1 MTAGVGI
8 EVLGGLK
15 VEMRDRIEKEQR
27 HIRRMQAHGGSG
39 GGGGCDDVLR
49 YVSRRWWKLAWTANG
64 PNPNLNVYM
73 QRKQIKV
80 KYRYVVGEFKA
91 EGN

>member
-15 VEMRDRIEKEQR
+15 VEVRYREEEEEEEQR
-27 HIRRMQAHGGSG
+27 HIRRRQAHGSGGG

-49 YVSRRWWKLAWTANG
+49 YVHGRWWKLAWT
-64 PNPNLNVYM
+64 
-73 QRKQIKV
+73 R
-80 KYRYVVGEFKA
+80 
-91 EGN
+91 